1 MRQSWRPSVS
11 KKFICALASFITE
24 IWHLN
29 HSTTLPAEMTLLLF
43 QSFENRFRITHLA
56 LRGNKIICIKLSKFL
71 IGKFV
76 PIQQSHTSIQGLVFK
91 KIERQNVSLKNVFI
105 SILKRLP
112 VKEFIRG
119 SFHKRWTCSGWRGV
133 KWVMCTL
140 GSSLLTDYFRF
151 RKALPEEI
159 IGSKSGS
166 MVSIK
171 HN

>member
-43 QSFENRFRITHLA
+43 QSYENRYRITHLV
-56 LRGNKIICIKLSKFL
+56 LRGNKIICIKLSNFWL
-71 IGKFV
+71 I
-76 PIQQSHTSIQGLVFK
+76 ILCQSSKSIQGLVFK

-119 SFHKRWTCSGWRGV
+119 SFHKRLTCSGWRGV